1 MQAARGLIGLAG
13 KLAARVQGA
22 QDHLQRRFAGKLGV
36 GVERHA
42 TAIVTD
48 GQGVIGVQLNLNPVG
63 VTRDRLVHGVVEDLG
78 HQVMQRALVRA
89 ADIHAGS
96 LAHRLQPLQHLD

>member
-1 MQAARGLIGLAG
+1 VQTARSLISLARE
-13 KLAARVQGA
+13 LAARVQGA
-22 QDHLQRRFAGKLGV
+22 QDHLQRRLAGELGV

-42 TAIVTD
+42 TAVVAD
-48 GQGVIGVQLNLNPVG
+48 GQRIIGVQLNLDPVG
-63 VTRDRLVHGVVEDLG
+63 VAGDRLVHGVVEDLG